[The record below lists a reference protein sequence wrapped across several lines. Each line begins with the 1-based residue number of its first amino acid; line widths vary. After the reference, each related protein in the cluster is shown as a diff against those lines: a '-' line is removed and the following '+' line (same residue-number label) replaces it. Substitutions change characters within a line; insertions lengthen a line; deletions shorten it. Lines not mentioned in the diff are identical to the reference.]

1 MAEKESVGSAESPTT
16 TNPDL
21 IVTPATATSSA
32 ANGLVSHVPKE
43 GDTGKG
49 EANYAATWDEFPNGR
64 FGDVNSPAFGNQ
76 DLWGG
81 FGRIVRSVSS
91 SGCFHTVEKR
101 FP

>member
-1 MAEKESVGSAESPTT
+1 MRAKESPGSVEQPTT
-16 TNPDL
+16 TNTEL
-21 IVTPATATSSA
+21 IVSPASATTSA
-32 ANGLVSHVPKE
+32 TTGLVTHVSKD

-81 FGRIVRSVSS
+81 FGRIVSVITLLLFSMVYKSRS
-91 SGCFHTVEKR
+91 
-101 FP
+101 